1 MGRPEP
7 ASPGEIVFVELR
19 NKYVELE
26 PYFSKLNASVNVRL
40 ASNRGV
46 LTYLQTRAAGSWAQR
61 FSQIGMRLPYAVGC
75 FLRFLFTLR
84 PEVQALVR
92 GMEQQLR
99 AAMVGE
105 GGQARGVATVGI
117 HIRVK
122 DGFVWDGKWGDGD
135 PKQLNDEQV
144 AWLGKQAKEWID
156 CALKV
161 EGYWFPSSL
170 GVRWMLITNSAQLK
184 QAIKSQYPDKVF
196 TTDFVPRHS
205 NNLGAVDTEASR
217 RPAGMVAPDAEYT
230 DANISTT
237 AAASNATST
246 TIEKDKQ
253 EEARLFQE
261 VVTEWLLLASCD
273 AYVVSE
279 SGYSHTAVF
288 YARRPMAAF
297 QYDRCDPELP
307 VQTTIMGQS
316 WSGI

>member
-1 MGRPEP
+1 MCP
-7 ASPGEIVFVELR
+7 V
-19 NKYVELE
+19 
-26 PYFSKLNASVNVRL
+26 
-40 ASNRGV
+40 
-46 LTYLQTRAAGSWAQR
+46 
-61 FSQIGMRLPYAVGC
+61 SQ
-75 FLRFLFTLR
+75 
-84 PEVQALVR
+84 
-92 GMEQQLR
+92 
-99 AAMVGE
+99 
-105 GGQARGVATVGI
+105 
-117 HIRVK
+117 
-122 DGFVWDGKWGDGD
+122 
-135 PKQLNDEQV
+135 
-144 AWLGKQAKEWID
+144 
-156 CALKV
+156 KV

-230 DANISTT
+230 DANISMT
-237 AAASNATST
+237 ATATNATST

-307 VQTTIMGQS
+307 VQTTVMGQS